1 MRKEFKA
8 LKVVNALKSFK
19 PVKKAQSSKKGRRS
33 QRRKLFAKG
42 PVVYSRLSEIPGGL
56 ASETLIPGCLVL
68 EGGAFRGLYTQG
80 FLDAMMQNDLNLSCV
95 IGVSAG
101 ALSGMNYVAGQIGR
115 SARTNLTYRR
125 DSRYVGTKAV
135 LKSHS
140 LLDIGFLVEDRGG
153 LEPLNW
159 ERFNREEQR
168 FIAVATNCE
177 TGEAAYFEKG
187 KCSDIMQAVRASAT
201 MPYISPMVMIDGVP
215 YLDGGCACKIPYEWA
230 LQEGFSKILV
240 IRTRESA
247 YRKAEKVSKSATR
260 IYKKYPAFAEKLSVS
275 NLDYNR
281 QCEEIEALHAAGRLL
296 RFAPSK
302 PVEVSRLE
310 RNMEKLGEL
319 YWIGY
324 QDCLN
329 ALDEIR
335 EYLGCT
341 EK

>member
-42 PVVYSRLSEIPGGL
+42 PVVYSRLSESPGGL

-140 LLDIGFLVEDRGG
+140 LLDIGFLVEDRGV

-215 YLDGGCACKIPYEWA
+215 YLDG
-230 LQEGFSKILV
+230 
-240 IRTRESA
+240 
-247 YRKAEKVSKSATR
+247 
-260 IYKKYPAFAEKLSVS
+260 S
-275 NLDYNR
+275 NM
-281 QCEEIEALHAAGRLL
+281 
-296 RFAPSK
+296 SK
-302 PVEVSRLE
+302 PSF
-310 RNMEKLGEL
+310 
-319 YWIGY
+319 W
-324 QDCLN
+324 
-329 ALDEIR
+329 
-335 EYLGCT
+335 
-341 EK
+341 